1 MQRTADEILDEL
13 LVLGSQDGDRRAWR
27 TLVQR
32 WNPRLYAH
40 ARQLTRRP
48 DVAADLTQET
58 WLAMVRSIDRL
69 DDPARFRGW
78 AFRILANKVADWARR
93 QRREHAVLENERE
106 TVRQEQRDDSK
117 EQQRHR
123 RRLRQLRTAIRSL
136 PPDKQSLLTMFYVE
150 GMSHAE
156 LAEALRIPEG
166 TVKSRLFNLRAE
178 LKGQVKELADE

>member
-13 LVLGSQDGDRRAWR
+13 LVFRSQDGDRHAWR

-48 DVAADLTQET
+48 EVAADLTQET

-69 DDPARFRGW
+69 GDPARFRAW

-93 QRREHAVLENERE
+93 ERREHAVLENERE
-106 TVRQEQRDDSK
+106 TVRNEQRDDTK
-117 EQQRHR
+117 EQRHQRE
-123 RRLRQLRTAIRSL
+123 RLRQLRVAIRRL

-150 GMSHAE
+150 EMSHAE
-156 LAEALRIPEG
+156 IAEALRIPEG

-178 LKGQVKELADE
+178 LKGQLRELSDE